1 MAGLTTTGSD
11 ISALIQFQGNTSN
24 SGALN
29 SLKSLQNISS
39 NAGLNS
45 GNADSASDTAAS
57 KKALAT
63 AREFESLLIHSM
75 LKGMRKTTMA
85 ENTSNQRA
93 MYDDMLDK
101 QLADTMAKG
110 GGLGVAEQLLSQLD
124 PNSATRKLDT
134 DTTQDRLRLR
144 ALMSGE
150 STPTMDQSSKT
161 ENNQND
167 KANIRMGSNLWAY
180 TNTSSE
186 PKSLQQRFTEPLE
199 THARRSAEKLG
210 TTPNAVLA
218 IAALE
223 TGWGRHVLQNDAGES
238 THNYFGIK
246 ATGNESEFSENS
258 TTEFLDG
265 EWQNVQA
272 KFKTYNNI
280 EESINGFT
288 NFILENP
295 RYSKAIEHAEDPER
309 FLTEIHK
316 AGYATDPQYAEKA
329 ISILHQINRMTTKL

>member
-1 MAGLTTTGSD
+1 MAGITSTGTD
-11 ISALIQFQGNTSN
+11 LSALIQIQGANANT
-24 SGALN
+24 GA
-29 SLKSLQNISS
+29 LKSLKALQNASANGRLSS
-39 NAGLNS
+39 ES
-45 GNADSASDTAAS
+45 TDSTSDTAES
-57 KKALAT
+57 KKALKT

-75 LKGMRKTTMA
+75 LKSMRKTTMA
-85 ENTSNQRA
+85 ENTSNQKA

-101 QLADTMAKG
+101 QLADTMVEG
-110 GGLGVAEQLLSQLD
+110 GGLGVAQQLLSQLD
-124 PNSATRKLDT
+124 ANSAARRLDT

-144 ALMSGE
+144 ALMSDE
-150 STPTMDQSSKT
+150 NTPTTQQSSKA
-161 ENNQND
+161 ENTQNNVAD
-167 KANIRMGSNLWAY
+167 IRMGSMLWAY
-180 TNTSSE
+180 TNNSSE

-223 TGWGRHVLQNDAGES
+223 TGWGRHVLQNNKGES

-246 ATGNESEFSENS
+246 ATGNESEYSENS
-258 TTEFLDG
+258 TREFLDG
-265 EWQNVQA
+265 DWQKVQA
-272 KFKTYNNI
+272 KFKTYDTV

-295 RYSKAIEHAEDPER
+295 RYAKAIEHAEDPER

-329 ISILHQINRMTTKL
+329 ISILHQINRMTAKL